1 MSATKRLI
9 LGIGHPL
16 RQDDRAGLAV
26 AERLAADPP
35 LGFTIVTHHGEG
47 AGLIE
52 LWQGAEQAI
61 VIDAVASGGVPGA
74 LHVIDG
80 AAGPLPTALIAHSS
94 HAFGLA
100 QAIEM
105 ARALERLPARFD
117 ILGIEGQAF
126 GHGEAVTPAVANAI
140 VRAETLV
147 RRELAAPAFDRSR
160 LQAILGPN
168 SAEIARLIA
177 LFRASAAPLVEALL
191 EALGG
196 PAAIESHA
204 HRLAGAAANA
214 GAVEL
219 AALARRLMETPP
231 ADRKAAMARLAAAWR
246 RLEAALVEPPVGEYK
261 ECRGGVH

>member
-1 MSATKRLI
+1 LSATKRLI

-26 AERLAADPP
+26 AERLAVDPP
-35 LGFTIVTHHGEG
+35 PGFAIATHHGEG
-47 AGLIE
+47 TGLIA
-52 LWQGAEQAI
+52 LWQEAEQTI
-61 VIDAVASGGVPGA
+61 VIDAVSSGGAPGA

-80 AAGPLPTALIAHSS
+80 AAGPLPSALIAHSS

-126 GHGEAVTPAVANAI
+126 GHGEVLSPAVLDAV
-140 VRAETLV
+140 VRAEAV
-147 RRELAAPAFDRSR
+147 IRRELAAPAFDRSR
-160 LQAILGPN
+160 LQAVLGPN
-168 SAEIARLIA
+168 SAEIVRLIA
-177 LFRASAAPLVEALL
+177 LFRASAAPLVKALL
-191 EALGG
+191 EALDG

-214 GAVEL
+214 GALEL
-219 AALARRLMETPP
+219 AALARRLMETP
-231 ADRKAAMARLAAAWR
+231 ATDRQMAVARLRAAWS
-246 RLEAALVEPPVGEYK
+246 RLEAALVEPPGGE
-261 ECRGGVH
+261 